1 LPRKYEDTIVL
12 FDKTPSDILCPHF
25 IELRWAFGCQFDC
38 AWCYLQ
44 GTGYGNKAF
53 RAYSLPQILAHLRRF
68 FQENRAFSKS
78 LKCLTDVGSRCILNS
93 GELSDSYPNHP
104 NIRAIMDAFAKQ
116 DRHKLLLLTKTADPQ
131 SLLETYRKNVVYS
144 VSVNAESVA
153 SRWEL
158 RAPKPS
164 DRLRGLEAVME
175 KGYETRVRIDPII
188 PVFGW
193 RDAYAHL
200 ARHINEVGPARVTL
214 GTLRGLQRT
223 LIFARMAGKD
233 LTWTQYLQERTS
245 WGLKMSSEKRR
256 KVYEFLMERITAPVA
271 VCKETRSLAASLGF
285 TDSMK
290 CNCVD

>member
-12 FDKTPSDILCPHF
+12 FDKTPPDILCPHF

-44 GTGYGNKAF
+44 GTGYGNKVF
-53 RAYSLPQILAHLRRF
+53 RAYSLPQILAHLQRF

-78 LKCLTDVGSRCILNS
+78 QKHLLDVRPRIIVNS

-116 DRHKLLLLTKTADPQ
+116 DRYKLLLLTKTADPQ
-131 SLLETYRKNVVYS
+131 SLLETHRRNVVYS
-144 VSVNAESVA
+144 VTVNAEPVA

-158 RAPKPS
+158 GAPKPL
-164 DRLRGLEAVME
+164 DRLKGLEAVLE
-175 KGYETRVRIDPII
+175 RGYETRVRIDPIV

-193 RDAYAHL
+193 RDAYAHM

-223 LIFARMAGKD
+223 LTFARIAGKD
-233 LTWTQYLQERTS
+233 LAWTQYLQEKTG
-245 WGLKMSSEKRR
+245 WGLKMSPEKRR
-256 KVYEFLMERITAPVA
+256 EVYEFLMSRIDAPIA
-271 VCKETRSLAASLGF
+271 ICKETRILAASLGF
-285 TDSMK
+285 SDSMK